1 MLGVAVAGPLVV
13 RTLLVGG
20 PSVGESAFLVCLFLP
35 TPADW
40 PLHMVVYVVAG
51 LLFIGLLSGIGSFLC
66 QWYRTRRLMQ
76 TLLKFRVPVR
86 DIIPTELLAPLGL
99 QGRVDVINVTRPIA
113 LCYGL
118 LRPRICL
125 ATGALAGLNRL
136 ELEALLL
143 HERYHLLHRDPLK
156 TGLSRVLTGA
166 FFYLPV
172 VRALQQ
178 QYLIAKEI
186 EADMYVLQ
194 NQRTQ
199 RPLLGALYKLL
210 LQQSH
215 ADNQDNLAVA
225 RATDSLNQRLDFLLS
240 GRAPDGLR
248 SPVLFTSAAMIAA
261 LCTITA
267 FVTWASVANA
277 LWEQAHLGMGGC

>member
-1 MLGVAVAGPLVV
+1 MAGPLIV

-20 PSVGESAFLVCLFLP
+20 PTVGESAFLVCLFLP

-40 PLHMVVYVVAG
+40 PLHMVVYVLAG
-51 LLFIGLLSGIGSFLC
+51 LLLISVLSGIGSFLY

-76 TLLKFRVPVR
+76 TLLRFRVPVR
-86 DIIPTELLAPLGL
+86 DIIPTELIARLGL
-99 QGRVDVINVTRPIA
+99 QGRVDVINMAPASLMPIA
-113 LCYGL
+113 LCYGW

-125 ATGALAGLNRL
+125 ATSTLAGLNCL

-186 EADMYVLQ
+186 EADKYVLQ

-215 ADNQDNLAVA
+215 ADNQGNLAVA
-225 RATDSLNQRLDFLLS
+225 GATDSLKQRLDFLLS

-248 SPVLFTSAAMIAA
+248 SPVLFASAAMIAA